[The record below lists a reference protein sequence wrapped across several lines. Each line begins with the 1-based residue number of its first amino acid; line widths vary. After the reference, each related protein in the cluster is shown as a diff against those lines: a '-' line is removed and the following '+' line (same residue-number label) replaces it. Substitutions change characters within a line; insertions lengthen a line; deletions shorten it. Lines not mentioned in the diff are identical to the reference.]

1 MKRFAADLP
10 EAVPGGE
17 EAVLLALNKG
27 LTARFQHGPGRF
39 TVRSNFV
46 FRLAGIVIERLR
58 TVENTEHL
66 FRYCRQSLCHQ
77 TAQAMVDLATRRGI
91 EARVVAL
98 DGHVVAEA
106 RYGGAWHGF
115 DPDYGVVYRHGGRIL
130 SVEELAD
137 SPEKAL
143 QVYRDQRFAKSSDEV
158 LEILR
163 RKRIT
168 TVPSGEHLSP
178 ATARWQRRLHP
189 LKWLTPLLGL
199 AVGLAMLLWGT

>member
-1 MKRFAADLP
+1 MKRFTADLP
-10 EAVPGGE
+10 EAAPGE
-17 EAVLLALNKG
+17 EEVFLLALSKG
-27 LTARFQHGPGRF
+27 LAARFHHGPGRF
-39 TVRSNFV
+39 TICSNFV
-46 FRLAGIVIERLR
+46 FCLAGTVIGRLR

-77 TAQAMVDLATRRGI
+77 IAQAMVDLATRQGI

-98 DGHVVAEA
+98 DGHVVAEG

-115 DPDYGVVYRHGGRIL
+115 DPDYGVAYRDGGRIL

-137 SPEKAL
+137 SPEAARR
-143 QVYRDQRFAKSSDEV
+143 VYRDHRFEKSSDEV

-168 TVPSGEHLSP
+168 ALPSGEHLSP

-189 LKWLTPLLGL
+189 LKWLVPLLGL